1 MNDNHKISQVELEH
15 NKKYKKNL
23 VANVLL
29 SSYAYL
35 KPAQSMLT
43 CGGRAEKLTD
53 KKGNTK
59 TVYSATCKNRLCNM
73 CQSRKAYKRQAGIV
87 KDLTPLNIDKEYHA
101 QMITISPRNIPFNHL
116 RDGIK
121 NFNKAMNETRK
132 SLKANIAD
140 INGFQTQLE
149 LTFFDKDKTITSE
162 EYEEYEKNNH
172 KMIMSS
178 GSDKEIDL
186 SELQAI
192 DFKFNR
198 ETGEVEYFTIKPKTE
213 KISKNKTQMVNLH
226 AHMLIVVK
234 KKEWNIKNG
243 MFDKKYMESFQKYIK
258 KYLKIFMGI
267 DGYVNF
273 SPTIRNGVKQTPTSI
288 VKETIKYTT
297 KTTEYLYLGA
307 KRLKQLLKHT
317 YRLNFYLDGGIL
329 QNNDASRKKAIE
341 SEIDEDKMFDI
352 DEIIYKDVTYF
363 ENGISRT
370 YTKQIG
376 EMEPQAIIDF
386 MKRYPTHIKLPY
398 LEQVLK
404 QPNNKQIEYIMAE
417 YQKLKSKNIQNI
429 MVHNDDSL

>member
-29 SSYAYL
+29 SSYAYF

-101 QMITISPRNIPFNHL
+101 QMITISPRNIPFKHL
-116 RDGIK
+116 RDGIR
-121 NFNKAMNETRK
+121 NFNKAMNEARK
-132 SLKANIAD
+132 RLKANIAD
-140 INGFQTQLE
+140 INGFQTQIE

-213 KISKNKTQMVNLH
+213 KRTQMVNLH

-243 MFDKKYMESFQKYIK
+243 MFDKKNMELFQKYIK
-258 KYLKIFMGI
+258 RYLKIFMGI

-307 KRLKQLLKHT
+307 KRLKQLLKYT